1 MNLQGKR
8 IVITGANGGL
18 GKITTQVAKSL
29 GAEVV
34 LLDVR
39 FDGESGDPQFTVDLT
54 SLADTRACFDK
65 IGSFNAIFN
74 LAGGFTMGPTVYE
87 STDEEWD
94 HLFNLNVKTMHNVVR
109 AAIPKLLAAGGRS
122 SIVNVG
128 AIGAHKGA
136 PNMSTYVASKAVVMR
151 MTESLSEE
159 VKAQGIN
166 VNAILPSVI
175 DTAPN
180 RAAMADADYSQWVT
194 PEQLAN
200 VACFLASDAASG
212 VHGALIPVAALS

>member
-18 GKITTQVAKSL
+18 GKVTSQVVKSF

-34 LLDVR
+34 LLDIR
-39 FDGESGDPQFTVDLT
+39 FDGESGDPQFTVNLT
-54 SLADTRACFDK
+54 NLEETRACFER
-65 IGSFNAIFN
+65 IGAFNGIFN
-74 LAGGFTMGPTVYE
+74 LAGGFSMGPAVYE
-87 STDEEWD
+87 ATDEEWD
-94 HLFNLNVKTMHNVVR
+94 HLFNMNVKTMHNVVR
-109 AAIPKLLAAGGRS
+109 AAVPKLLAAGDRA

-128 AIGAHKGA
+128 AIGAQKGL
-136 PNMSTYVASKAVVMR
+136 PNMSTYVASKAAVMR
-151 MTESLSEE
+151 ITESLSEE
-159 VKAQGIN
+159 VKEQGIN
-166 VNAILPSVI
+166 VNAILPSII
-175 DTAPN
+175 DTPAN
-180 RAAMADADYSQWVT
+180 RSAMPDADHSKWVT

>member
-8 IVITGANGGL
+8 IVITGANGAL
-18 GKITTQVAKSL
+18 GKVVSQVAKSY

-34 LLDVR
+34 LLDIH
-39 FDGESGDPQFTVDLT
+39 FDGEGSDAQFVVNLT
-54 SLADTRACFDK
+54 NLDETRACFDQ
-65 IGSFNAIFN
+65 IGAFNGIFN
-74 LAGGFTMGPTVYE
+74 LAGGFTMGPAVHE
-87 STDEEWD
+87 VTDEEWD
-94 HLFNLNVKTMHNVVR
+94 HLFNMNVKTMHNVVR
-109 AAIPKLLAAGGRS
+109 AGLPTLLAAGKGG

-128 AIGAHKGA
+128 AIGAQRGL

-159 VKAQGIN
+159 VKEQGIN

-175 DTAPN
+175 DTPSN
-180 RAAMADADYSQWVT
+180 RAGMPDADYDKWVS

-212 VHGALIPVAALS
+212 VHGALIPVAGLS